1 MPESYCSC
9 CGEMIPDG
17 AGRYN
22 FVNHLVCEECRD
34 ECPGQSLDC
43 DECRHRKRKVEKAG
57 VGE

>member
-1 MPESYCSC
+1 MSESYCSC

-22 FVNHLVCEECRD
+22 YVDHTVCEECRAV
-34 ECPGQSLDC
+34 CLSQSLDC
-43 DECRHRKRKVEKAG
+43 EACHRNRKVEKVG